1 MPPVPDP
8 MKQYILLTG
17 LVLASVSSFAQQASG
32 RTPESEPTAE
42 EIQTIR
48 KILELPPER
57 LARMRTSIEK
67 MERMSP
73 ESRRDFAAKLA
84 KYETATVEERHKIM
98 KEMRER
104 GGFGSRVLEHHFKM
118 LTPEETKTER
128 ARIQAL
134 TPEQRMEFIRKLA
147 EQYGP
152 EFAKDKDKAK
162 ASETKEGEKKRRK
175 LAEGEAPAAPA
186 PLVPSKQ

>member
-1 MPPVPDP
+1 MPLAPDP
-8 MKQYILLTG
+8 MKKCFLLSA
-17 LVLASVSSFAQQASG
+17 LLLAAAASFAQQASS
-32 RTPESEPTAE
+32 RSPESEPTAE

-48 KILELPPER
+48 KILELSPER
-57 LARMRTSIEK
+57 LARMRSSIEK

-84 KYETATVEERHKIM
+84 KYEKATTEERHKIM

-104 GGFGSRVLEHHFKM
+104 GGYGSRVLEHQFKM
-118 LTPEETKTER
+118 LTPDEVKAER
-128 ARIQAL
+128 ARIQSL

-152 EFAKDKDKAK
+152 DIAKEKGKADPKDTEKA
-162 ASETKEGEKKRRK
+162 EKKRRK
-175 LAEGEAPAAPA
+175 LAEGEAPAPA
-186 PLVPSKQ
+186 AKQ

>member
-1 MPPVPDP
+1 
-8 MKQYILLTG
+8 MKTFCLLPA
-17 LVLASVSSFAQQASG
+17 LVLAAASSFAQQAAG
-32 RTPESEPTAE
+32 SEPTAE

-57 LARMRTSIEK
+57 LARMRSAIEK

-73 ESRRDFAAKLA
+73 ESRREFAANLA
-84 KYETATVEERHKIM
+84 KYEAATPEERHKIM

-104 GGFGSRVLEHHFKM
+104 GSFGARVLEHHFKT
-118 LTPEETKTER
+118 LTPEEAKAER

-134 TPEQRMEFIRKLA
+134 TPEQRLEFVRKLS
-147 EQYGP
+147 EKYGP
-152 EFAKDKDKAK
+152 EIAKEKGKTADAKEGDKA
-162 ASETKEGEKKRRK
+162 EKKRRK

-186 PLVPSKQ
+186 APKQ

>member
-8 MKQYILLTG
+8 MKQYILLTA

-57 LARMRTSIEK
+57 LARMRSSIEK

-84 KYETATVEERHKIM
+84 KYERATTEERHKIM

-118 LTPEETKTER
+118 LTPEEAKVER

-162 ASETKEGEKKRRK
+162 AGETKEGEKKRRK
-175 LAEGEAPAAPA
+175 LAEGEASAAPA

>member
-8 MKQYILLTG
+8 MKQYILLTA

-57 LARMRTSIEK
+57 LARMRSSIEK

-118 LTPEETKTER
+118 LTPEEAKAER

-162 ASETKEGEKKRRK
+162 AGETKEGEKKRRK